1 MHKIHEL
8 SAILAD
14 QIAAGEV
21 VERPASVVKELVE
34 NAIDAQS
41 TQIDINIE
49 DAGLKKIEIIDDG
62 IGIDQD
68 DVQIAFKR
76 HATSKINDQKDLFM
90 VRSLGFRGEAL
101 PSIASVSDVHLKT
114 STGDEGTQIHIKGGK
129 VEDIKPSDSRRG
141 TSICV
146 ENLFFNTPARLKYMK
161 SLRTELSQI
170 SDIVDRLAI
179 GHPDIAFSL
188 VHNHKEILRTS
199 GRGQLKQVIG
209 DIYGAKNL
217 KKIIKISNQDDDFTI
232 DGYVS
237 LPELTRSARS
247 HITINLNGRYIKN
260 YSLVKAITDGYG
272 SKLMV
277 GRYPIAV
284 LNIKLNP
291 ILTDVNVHPT
301 KQTIRISKEDQL
313 CNLVAKTIY
322 DTIYKENL
330 IPDVMTRDRAVKPK
344 YTNQQLQM
352 EINQY
357 SVSNHPKTSDEEL
370 VQPNFTSNDSED
382 KIDSEVDLKISN
394 IDSIFITNRN
404 QLNDDSVIE
413 FTQKYAVPATPFNDE
428 EDVLVESKPAEVRFP
443 KLLYIGQLHGTYL
456 ICESDDGMY
465 IVDQH
470 AAQERINY
478 ERLREEIGEVSD
490 DQQNLLVPLVL
501 NYPNRDALIIS
512 EKLETL
518 KKVGLDIEAFGNNS
532 FIIKQHPTWISEGT
546 EEETIR
552 EMIDW
557 VLSHKD
563 ISVADFRADTS
574 IMMSCKQAIK
584 ANHHLDRKQAVHLLD
599 ELATVNNPFNCPH
612 GRPVLVSFSNTDMEK
627 MFKRIQDPHGQDK
640 FM

>member
-1 MHKIHEL
+1 M
-8 SAILAD
+8 
-14 QIAAGEV
+14 
-21 VERPASVVKELVE
+21 
-34 NAIDAQS
+34 
-41 TQIDINIE
+41 
-49 DAGLKKIEIIDDG
+49 
-62 IGIDQD
+62 
-68 DVQIAFKR
+68 
-76 HATSKINDQKDLFM
+76 
-90 VRSLGFRGEAL
+90 
-101 PSIASVSDVHLKT
+101 
-114 STGDEGTQIHIKGGK
+114 
-129 VEDIKPSDSRRG
+129 
-141 TSICV
+141 
-146 ENLFFNTPARLKYMK
+146 
-161 SLRTELSQI
+161 
-170 SDIVDRLAI
+170 
-179 GHPDIAFSL
+179 
-188 VHNHKEILRTS
+188 
-199 GRGQLKQVIG
+199 
-209 DIYGAKNL
+209 
-217 KKIIKISNQDDDFTI
+217 
-232 DGYVS
+232 
-237 LPELTRSARS
+237 
-247 HITINLNGRYIKN
+247 
-260 YSLVKAITDGYG
+260 
-272 SKLMV
+272 
-277 GRYPIAV
+277 
-284 LNIKLNP
+284 
-291 ILTDVNVHPT
+291 
-301 KQTIRISKEDQL
+301 
-313 CNLVAKTIY
+313 VAKTIY

-330 IPDVMTRDRAVKPK
+330 IPDAMTRDRAVKPK

-357 SVSNHPKTSDEEL
+357 SVANHVEPSKKDLSPQNITRDAKDD
-370 VQPNFTSNDSED
+370 QKD
-382 KIDSEVDLKISN
+382 EVDLKVSN
-394 IDSIFITNRN
+394 IDSIFITNRS
-404 QLNDDSVIE
+404 QLNDDNVIE
-413 FTQKYAVPATPFNDE
+413 FAKKYSEPASPFDE
-428 EDVLVESKPAEVRFP
+428 DENILVERKHAEVRFP

-518 KKVGLDIEAFGNNS
+518 KKVGLDIESFGNNS

-563 ISVADFRADTS
+563 ISVADFRADTA